1 MKPGQR
7 KHLISARQARKRAA
21 YDPHAPLVLTRRET
35 IEMLEMMENPPPRN
49 AKFVEAM
56 DRYRKHKISEAIATL
71 LQHAAVEQCA
81 DTGVFVGKIVGIPG
95 AHSQG
100 ETRGELQVNLRE
112 VLEMLFES
120 ATPRQTWLY
129 EAVVCM
135 YVALPFLTDEVWAS
149 MEEISSAFSY
159 YCGPPEGVG
168 SKNEQD

>member
-1 MKPGQR
+1 V
-7 KHLISARQARKRAA
+7 ISARQARKRAA

-56 DRYRKHKISEAIATL
+56 DRYRKHKIRATIATL

-81 DTGVFVGKIVGIPG
+81 DTGVFVGKIIGIPG

-112 VLEMLFES
+112 VLEILFDD

-129 EAVVCM
+129 EAVVRM
-135 YVALPFLTDEVWAS
+135 YVALPFLNDEAWAS
-149 MEEISSAFSY
+149 VEEVSSAFSH